1 MSPVSETTL
10 PTVAI
15 VDYGMGNLYS
25 VQQACRTVG
34 LSATI
39 TSSPEEVVAARAVI
53 LPGVGAY
60 PDAMAT
66 LERLGLAS
74 AIREVATSGRPLFG
88 ICLGMQL
95 IMSESEEFGRHAGL
109 GIVPGRVLKLPNEE
123 RGVTVKVP
131 QIGWTAVHRPTRAAA
146 GGDAWRGTFLDGT
159 QNAEPMYFVH
169 SYFVAPE
176 RDDAAIA
183 VSRYGDVEF
192 CSALAVANVMACQ
205 FHPERSGRAGLHLY
219 QNLARLIARLGQGEA

>member
-1 MSPVSETTL
+1 MSDTTR

-25 VQQACRTVG
+25 VQQACRIVG
-34 LSATI
+34 LSASI

-60 PDAMAT
+60 PDAIAT

-74 AIREVATSGRPLFG
+74 AVREVAASGRPLVG

-95 IMSESEEFGRHAGL
+95 MMSESEEFGRHAGL
-109 GIVPGRVLKLPNEE
+109 GIVPGRVLKLPTEE
-123 RGVTVKVP
+123 RGVRVKVP
-131 QIGWTAVHRPTRAAA
+131 QIGWTAVHRPTRGVS
-146 GGDAWRGTFLDGT
+146 GGDPWRETLLDGT
-159 QNAEPMYFVH
+159 PDGEPMYFVH

-183 VSRYGDVEF
+183 ISRYGDVEF
-192 CSALAVANVMACQ
+192 CSALAVGNVVGCQ

-219 QNLARLIARLGQGEA
+219 QNLARLIAPSGQGETQ